1 MKRLL
6 ADSLVL
12 IVAYWVA
19 MLLRFDFGTP
29 TWGWGPVLMGLPSVL
44 IIGWGALLICR
55 CQRLRSGT
63 VSLRSLPRFIGAAG
77 LMAAVQLLWRLIL
90 DDTTDIYF
98 RPPVSVTLMAA
109 VLSLAGWLALRY
121 VRRLQLRPIEVAD
134 LIGRVETEVGTALV
148 REGLRNKVVLIT
160 GAGGSIG
167 SELTRQVLAAHPAK
181 VILVDLSEAALYTLC
196 ETIEAQVVAG
206 VAVAVTM
213 DCGDA
218 GAVRALFDREKPEI
232 VLHAAAYKH
241 VPMMECN
248 PLAAIKNNA
257 LATRTVAEAAQAVG
271 VKTFVLVS
279 TDKAI
284 HPISVMGVSKRL
296 AEIFVRDLAANG
308 KTCFCAVRFGNVLNS
323 SGSVVPKFREQIARG
338 GPVTLTDP
346 RMKRY
351 FMTLSEAS
359 GLVLQAAMLARG
371 GEIFVL
377 DMGEQVLVKQ
387 VAETMI
393 RLSGL
398 TPEKDIQIVCTGIR
412 PGEKLEETLG
422 LEDPSTRKTEHPRIF
437 VSDIPQRSREAT
449 MALLAQ
455 CRALAEANDT
465 LTPQVVKT
473 LLNEE
478 GKDS

>member
-1 MKRLL
+1 
-6 ADSLVL
+6 
-12 IVAYWVA
+12 
-19 MLLRFDFGTP
+19 
-29 TWGWGPVLMGLPSVL
+29 
-44 IIGWGALLICR
+44 
-55 CQRLRSGT
+55 
-63 VSLRSLPRFIGAAG
+63 
-77 LMAAVQLLWRLIL
+77 
-90 DDTTDIYF
+90 
-98 RPPVSVTLMAA
+98 
-109 VLSLAGWLALRY
+109 
-121 VRRLQLRPIEVAD
+121 
-134 LIGRVETEVGTALV
+134 
-148 REGLRNKVVLIT
+148 
-160 GAGGSIG
+160 
-167 SELTRQVLAAHPAK
+167 
-181 VILVDLSEAALYTLC
+181 
-196 ETIEAQVVAG
+196 
-206 VAVAVTM
+206 
-213 DCGDA
+213 
-218 GAVRALFDREKPEI
+218 
-232 VLHAAAYKH
+232 
-241 VPMMECN
+241 
-248 PLAAIKNNA
+248 
-257 LATRTVAEAAQAVG
+257 VAEAAQAVG

-422 LEDPSTRKTEHPRIF
+422 LEDSSTRKTEHPRIF

>member
-1 MKRLL
+1 MKRLF

-77 LMAAVQLLWRLIL
+77 LMAAVQLLLRLIL

-196 ETIEAQVVAG
+196 ETIEAQVAAG

-257 LATRTVAEAAQAVG
+257 LATRTVAEVAQAVG
-271 VKTFVLVS
+271 VKTFVLIS

-284 HPISVMGVSKRL
+284 HPISVMGISKRL

-398 TPEKDIQIVCTGIR
+398 TPERDIQIVCTGIR

-422 LEDPSTRKTEHPRIF
+422 LEDPSIRKTEHPRIF

-465 LTPQVVKT
+465 LTPQAVKT